1 MSDANAVQRLHHE
14 TNAFQRFFKT
24 AVGSTVPL
32 FVATAIA
39 ITWANLSHTSYE
51 HVWHTEL
58 SLRLGHLTITKSLAH
73 WIDEA
78 LMVLFFF
85 VVGLEIKYEVLVG
98 ELASFRKALL
108 PVIAAVGGMLVPA
121 CVFAIFNYNQA
132 TIKGWGIPMA
142 TDIAFALAVLA
153 LLSHRIPLGLKVFLS
168 ALAIADDLGAVLV
181 IAIFYTQQ
189 IDWTFLCTAVGFI
202 ILLFIANRLW
212 IRHTLIYALLGL
224 GVWVAFLG
232 SGVHATVAGVLVAA
246 FIPARGR
253 YETDEFIEEV
263 SFHMNRFQCEPGSC
277 GFSILLNAQ
286 HLDAVR
292 GIEESCHDVATP
304 LQRFEIAMHPYVTYF
319 IIPLFALANAGLY
332 LGDIDPSQ
340 AFTHTVTLGVFLGLL
355 LGKPVGISLFTL
367 ATARWFKIELPQG
380 VTARH
385 IIGAGCL
392 GGIGFTMSLFI
403 GGLSFAE
410 PRMIAFTKLGILMA
424 SILAAGAG
432 IAVLVTGKKGTRQR

>member
-1 MSDANAVQRLHHE
+1 MSEANTVKRLHTE
-14 TNAFQRFFKT
+14 TNAFQRFFST
-24 AVGSTVPL
+24 EVGSTLPL
-32 FVATAIA
+32 FLATAVAIA
-39 ITWANLSHTSYE
+39 WANISHTSYE
-51 HVWHTEL
+51 HVWHVEL
-58 SLRLGHLTITKSLAH
+58 SFRLGDLVITKSLAH

-98 ELASFRKALL
+98 ELATFRKALL

-121 CVFAIFNYNQA
+121 GIFTILNYNQPG
-132 TIKGWGIPMA
+132 IKGWGIPMA
-142 TDIAFALAVLA
+142 TDIAFALSVLA

-181 IAIFYTQQ
+181 IALFYTHQ
-189 IDWTFLCTAVGFI
+189 IDWIYLGAAGML
-202 ILLFIANRLW
+202 ILTLIIANRLW
-212 IRHTLIYALLGL
+212 IRNTLVYALLGL

-246 FIPARGR
+246 FIPARGK
-253 YETDEFIEEV
+253 YETDEFLEEIN
-263 SFHMNRFQCEPGSC
+263 FHINRFQCEPGSC

-304 LQRFEIAMHPYVTYF
+304 LQRLEIALQPWVTYF

-332 LGDIDPSQ
+332 LGDIDPSL
-340 AFTHTVTLGVFLGLL
+340 ALTHMVTLGVCLGLF
-355 LGKPVGISLFTL
+355 LGKPIGISLFTL

-380 VTARH
+380 VTSRH

-403 GGLSFAE
+403 GGLSYTD
-410 PRMIAFTKLGILMA
+410 PQMVAFTKLGILIA
-424 SILAAGAG
+424 SVLAAGAG
-432 IAVLVTGKKGTRQR
+432 ILILGTGIKE